1 MRTAIQLTVLA
12 TALACS
18 TASAPAQARARVFVA
33 SYGNDSNPCTF
44 GSPCKT
50 FQQAVNVVDA
60 AGEVT
65 AIDSAGFGPINI
77 TKAVTITSPDGVEA
91 GVVPVA
97 GGNAIDINAG
107 QSDAI
112 VLHGLTLNGSGV
124 GANGIVFNS
133 GSILTVQNC
142 VIRNLTGQGIDFVP
156 STSSSLSVLY
166 TYVGSN
172 GGYGILVQPSGSAS
186 ASAVVDHVE
195 AQYNGA
201 FAYGIALD
209 GHSTSGL
216 VNGTVTDSVSSNN
229 GDGFLVLSN
238 GTMGI
243 NGNLMVMRSLAANNH
258 TGLQSSAGAGF
269 DLNAPFL
276 RISQTIVTNNVIPCS
291 GLVQSYGDNTVNNNQ
306 QQDTCGIG
314 LIQKE

>member
-1 MRTAIQLTVLA
+1 M
-12 TALACS
+12 
-18 TASAPAQARARVFVA
+18 
-33 SYGNDSNPCTF
+33 
-44 GSPCKT
+44 
-50 FQQAVNVVDA
+50 
-60 AGEVT
+60 
-65 AIDSAGFGPINI
+65 
-77 TKAVTITSPDGVEA
+77 
-91 GVVPVA
+91 
-97 GGNAIDINAG
+97 
-107 QSDAI
+107 
-112 VLHGLTLNGSGV
+112 LHGLTLNGSGV

-156 STSSSLSVLY
+156 STSSSLSVLH

-229 GDGFLVLSN
+229 GGGFLVLSN
-238 GTMGI
+238 GTMAI

-258 TGLQSSAGAGF
+258 TGLQSSVGAGF

-306 QQDTCGIG
+306 QPDTCGGG

>member
-1 MRTAIQLTVLA
+1 M
-12 TALACS
+12 
-18 TASAPAQARARVFVA
+18 
-33 SYGNDSNPCTF
+33 
-44 GSPCKT
+44 
-50 FQQAVNVVDA
+50 
-60 AGEVT
+60 
-65 AIDSAGFGPINI
+65 
-77 TKAVTITSPDGVEA
+77 
-91 GVVPVA
+91 
-97 GGNAIDINAG
+97 
-107 QSDAI
+107 
-112 VLHGLTLNGSGV
+112 LHGLTLNGSGV

-156 STSSSLSVLY
+156 STSSSLSVLH

-172 GGYGILVQPSGSAS
+172 GGYGILVQPSGS

-238 GTMGI
+238 GTMAI

-306 QQDTCGIG
+306 QPDTCGGG

>member
-1 MRTAIQLTVLA
+1 MRTRLPFALLAALSCSLA
-12 TALACS
+12 TA
-18 TASAPAQARARVFVA
+18 PAHARARVFVA

-156 STSSSLSVLY
+156 STSSSLSVLH

-172 GGYGILVQPSGSAS
+172 GGYGILVQPSGS

-258 TGLQSSAGAGF
+258 TGLQSSVGAGF

-306 QQDTCGIG
+306 QPDTCGGG